1 MPSFNFLDNLENYLL
16 TGKYPPNATK
26 SVRKVTR
33 AASKNFIHKGGV
45 LWRSYRGRL
54 LRVVRSDEE
63 IREVLTRYHDENNH
77 AGRVRA
83 VKEIMLMYYWVG
95 VTEAVK
101 NWIQACEVCR
111 NRAPMEPPAQP
122 VLYCLV
128 YGCDA
133 SSYSCPELTFHR
145 FPKDLER
152 RAKWLALAQRDEGS
166 LRLNSYICSRHFEPY
181 CFTLGDGDRLVLTK
195 DAVPTVLP
203 VTVRD
208 EELPVPSEEDFL
220 QSTTLDDLLSTA
232 AAAAETIS
240 SSDLPFDSTDAPAGL
255 HEHQYSLPESG
266 EVEDVSLRKR
276 KTTIEPTFTVY
287 NQIARYLSHRV
298 LPVHGKKSSGAFK
311 RMAKRFGLVDG
322 VLMYTRVTPALR
334 VPRSKEEVN
343 SILQQFHNNQGHN
356 GQSMCQREISKH
368 FYWGSMTRDL
378 SRWIS
383 SCHTCVHR
391 TKRKWL
397 RCSVY
402 NCTNCCGP
410 VERGLGLTFHNFPLN
425 NTALLAQWLK
435 AVGRSHWHPRL
446 RSSICS
452 THFTDD
458 CFDRSGDKVV
468 LRPDAVPT
476 LVVHTESS
484 TVQSVQPPPG
494 EEVYFAKYD
503 AVELYLTSRTYP
515 PGLSYV
521 EKNTF
526 RRFCKKFAIKDGV
539 LHMVRGD
546 RLRLVLRSRQQVE
559 SALTDY
565 HDELNHLDVNKCLRL
580 LNERYFWKTMR
591 PDVAQWI
598 NNCSHCS
605 MKKGKK
611 PEKRAEAGECEAA
624 LQTLMSPLHDSD
636 SLQDDSDDCY
646 ADDGDAAERPAAN
659 LFKTVVK
666 HSTPFPS
673 KAASSHAA
681 RPPFPIVLRLTA
693 PVVAQP
699 NASVVLQQQPSNSP
713 PAARARANRTRP
725 GTGTRTA
732 TPQQTGGGPAE
743 EAEPQLE
750 EGPAPPASQTESSGC
765 ESSAGTDGGKTPPT
779 EPPPSQPA
787 SPSGEPR
794 SQRTKVCP
802 AKRTKDPDAGPAA
815 KRSASGGLE
824 PVVAPSTKPWPVFT
838 IAGPAQVQIVK
849 QSPEADSLAVS
860 RRSRKLQARVVVQQ
874 CSQAKVKTRPG
885 LDGAEAQWAQIED
898 GMVVYVCFFHGAAE
912 NVVYEIANSLMT
924 TKLFRRDSRH
934 LVSVLDRP
942 GSVLLVPQDSLIG
955 EALPGRRLRFRDS
968 CELWWGAQLFSGL
981 ASACRELMAG
991 SARCAKGGV
1000 RVEQGVYGQKQEI
1013 VLSSAEPQTLL
1024 LEF

>member
-1 MPSFNFLDNLENYLL
+1 MPSFTFLDNLENYLL

-33 AASKNFIHKGGV
+33 AASKNFIHKGGS

-63 IREVLTRYHDENNH
+63 IREVLTRYHDDNNH

-111 NRAPMEPPAQP
+111 NRAPPEPPAQP
-122 VLYCLV
+122 VQYCLV
-128 YGCDA
+128 YGCEA
-133 SSYSCPELTFHR
+133 SSFSCPELTFHR
-145 FPKDLER
+145 FPKDAER

-166 LRLNSYICSRHFEPY
+166 LRLNSYVCSRHFQPS
-181 CFTLGDGDRLVLTK
+181 CFTLDDGDRPTLNC

-203 VTVRD
+203 MVVRD
-208 EELPVPSEEDFL
+208 EELPITSEEDFL

-232 AAAAETIS
+232 AAAETIS
-240 SSDLPFDSTDAPAGL
+240 SSDLPFDPADAPAGL
-255 HEHQYSLPESG
+255 HEHQYSLPEL
-266 EVEDVSLRKR
+266 EEMEDVRLKKR
-276 KTTIEPTFTVY
+276 KTTIEPSFTVY
-287 NQIARYLSHRV
+287 NHIARYLSHRI
-298 LPVHGKKSSGAFK
+298 LPVHNKKTSGAFR
-311 RMAKRFGLVDG
+311 RMAKRFGLIDG

-356 GQSMCQREISKH
+356 GQSACQKEIGKH

-410 VERGLGLTFHNFPLN
+410 VERGLGLTFHNFPLG
-425 NTALLAQWLK
+425 NTGLLAQWLK
-435 AVGRSHWHPRL
+435 AVGRPHWHPRL

-452 THFTDD
+452 THFTED

-468 LRPDAVPT
+468 VRPDAVPT
-476 LVVHTESS
+476 LFVHTESAA
-484 TVQSVQPPPG
+484 QLVQPPAG

-526 RRFCKKFAIKDGV
+526 RRFCKKYVIKDGV
-539 LHMVRGD
+539 LHTVRGE

-591 PDVAQWI
+591 SDVVQWI
-598 NNCSHCS
+598 NNCSHCT

-611 PEKRAEAGECEAA
+611 PERRTEAGESETA
-624 LQTLMSPLHDSD
+624 LQTLRAPHLDSD
-636 SLQDDSDDCY
+636 SLRYDSDDCDD
-646 ADDGDAAERPAAN
+646 DDGDADDRPAGNSFSA
-659 LFKTVVK
+659 VVK
-666 HSTPFPS
+666 HS
-673 KAASSHAA
+673 SSSSQTV

-693 PVVAQP
+693 PIIAQP
-699 NASVVLQQQPSNSP
+699 KAAVVLQQS
-713 PAARARANRTRP
+713 AANGLRSDSAK
-725 GTGTRTA
+725 
-732 TPQQTGGGPAE
+732 E
-743 EAEPQLE
+743 EAEPRPE
-750 EGPAPPASQTESSGC
+750 EEAEPPAGQTESGG
-765 ESSAGTDGGKTPPT
+765 GTEDPPV
-779 EPPPSQPA
+779 EPPQA
-787 SPSGEPR
+787 ESPDGEPR
-794 SQRTKVCP
+794 CQKTAGAA
-802 AKRTKDPDAGPAA
+802 AKRTKDPESGPAA

-849 QSPEADSLAVS
+849 QSAEADGAAVS
-860 RRSRKLQARVVVQQ
+860 RRSRKLQARVVIQQ
-874 CSQAKVKTRPG
+874 CSRAKVKTKPG
-885 LDGAEAQWAQIED
+885 LDGAEAQWAEIEE
-898 GMVVYVCFFHGAAE
+898 GMVVYVCFFHGATE
-912 NVVYEIANSLMT
+912 HVIYEMANSLMS
-924 TKLFRRDSRH
+924 TKLFRKDSRH

-942 GSVLLVPQDSLIG
+942 ASVLLVPQDSLVG
-955 EALPGRRLRFRDS
+955 EPTSGRRLRFRDG

-981 ASACRELMAG
+981 AATCRELAAASAKCVRAG
-991 SARCAKGGV
+991 VK
-1000 RVEQGVYGQKQEI
+1000 VEQGVYGQKQEV
-1013 VLSSAEPQTLL
+1013 VLNSAEPQTLL

>member
-26 SVRKVTR
+26 SSRKVTR

-63 IREVLTRYHDENNH
+63 IREVLTRYHDNNNH

-101 NWIQACEVCR
+101 NWIQACEFCR
-111 NRAPMEPPAQP
+111 SRAPVEPPAQP

-128 YGCDA
+128 YGCEA
-133 SSYSCPELTFHR
+133 SSFSCPELTFHR
-145 FPKDLER
+145 FPKDPDLR
-152 RAKWLALAQRDEGS
+152 SKWLALAQRDEGS
-166 LRLNSYICSRHFEPY
+166 LRLNSYVCSRHFEPL
-181 CFTLGDGDRLVLTK
+181 CFTLAGGDGERPALTK
-195 DAVPTVLP
+195 DAVPTVVP
-203 VTVRD
+203 VVRD

-240 SSDLPFDSTDAPAGL
+240 SSDLPFDAADAPAGL

-266 EVEDVSLRKR
+266 EADDVSLRRR

-287 NQIARYLSHRV
+287 NQIARYLSHRA
-298 LPVHGKKSSGAFK
+298 LPVHSKKCSGAFK

-368 FYWGSMTRDL
+368 FYWGTMTRDL
-378 SRWIS
+378 ARWIS
-383 SCHTCVHR
+383 TCHTCVHR

-452 THFTDD
+452 THFTED

-476 LVVHTESS
+476 LVVHNEAAA
-484 TVQSVQPPPG
+484 QSVQTPPG

-539 LHMVRGD
+539 LHMVRGE

-598 NNCSHCS
+598 SNCSHCS

-611 PEKRAEAGECEAA
+611 PERRAEAGEAEAG
-624 LQTLMSPLHDSD
+624 LQTVMSPLHDSD
-636 SLQDDSDDCY
+636 SFQGDSDDGFG
-646 ADDGDAAERPAAN
+646 DDGDAVKHPASNA
-659 LFKTVVK
+659 FKSVVK
-666 HSTPFPS
+666 RS
-673 KAASSHAA
+673 KAASSHAG
-681 RPPFPIVLRLTA
+681 RSPFPIVLRLTA
-693 PVVAQP
+693 PVIAQSKT
-699 NASVVLQQQPSNSP
+699 SVVLQQQTPNGP
-713 PAARARANRTRP
+713 PA
-725 GTGTRTA
+725 TRT
-732 TPQQTGGGPAE
+732 PAQRRSE
-743 EAEPQLE
+743 AEAEGEAEPEPE
-750 EGPAPPASQTESSGC
+750 EEPEEEPAPPAGRTESSD
-765 ESSAGTDGGKTPPT
+765 AGKN
-779 EPPPSQPA
+779 SQAEIRPA
-787 SPSGEPR
+787 SPDGATK
-794 SQRTKVCP
+794 SQKP
-802 AKRTKDPDAGPAA
+802 ALRASKRTKEPETGSAA
-815 KRSASGGLE
+815 KRGASGGLE

-849 QSPEADSLAVS
+849 QSPEADSLAAS

-874 CSQAKVKTRPG
+874 CSQARVKTKPG
-885 LDGAEAQWAQIED
+885 LDGAEDQWAQIED
-898 GMVVYVCFFHGAAE
+898 GLVAYVCFFQGAAE
-912 NVVYEIANSLMT
+912 SVVYEVANSLMT
-924 TKLFRRDSRH
+924 TKLFRKDSRH

-955 EALPGRRLRFRDS
+955 EPLPGRRLRLRDG

-981 ASACRELMAG
+981 AAACRELMAA
-991 SARCAKGGV
+991 SAKCVKGGAK
-1000 RVEQGVYGQKQEI
+1000 VEQGVYGQKQEM
-1013 VLSSAEPQTLL
+1013 VLSSAEPQTIM